1 MPLANRRILIT
12 RAPHQA
18 SELADRLRALGAIP
32 ILIPTIEIAQP
43 TSFAVL
49 DAALASIAS
58 FDVVAFTSA
67 NAVAAFHERAQVL
80 GLTPAPSLIAVVGPA
95 TARAIKSIGLHADL
109 VPPIFTAEALAE
121 ALGPEASGR
130 QILLVLAEDA
140 PTILRDALTSAGAHV
155 TVAAAYRN
163 RIPDGSLVAIAS
175 LFSDPA
181 EFPDVITFTSASTA
195 GNLIALLKAAGLA
208 LPASVT
214 RASIGPI
221 TSRALRDLGLPPH
234 IEAAESTIP
243 ALVTALAARFRAAL

>member
-1 MPLANRRILIT
+1 
-12 RAPHQA
+12 
-18 SELADRLRALGAIP
+18 
-32 ILIPTIEIAQP
+32 
-43 TSFAVL
+43 
-49 DAALASIAS
+49 
-58 FDVVAFTSA
+58 
-67 NAVAAFHERAQVL
+67 
-80 GLTPAPSLIAVVGPA
+80 
-95 TARAIKSIGLHADL
+95 
-109 VPPIFTAEALAE
+109 
-121 ALGPEASGR
+121 
-130 QILLVLAEDA
+130 
-140 PTILRDALTSAGAHV
+140 V